1 MITKK
6 IKKFKH
12 FWQENFQKKFK
23 WEKKKKDINLDRN
36 KHYSIYL

>member
-12 FWQENFQKKFK
+12 FWQENFQKNSN
-23 WEKKKKDINLDRN
+23 EKKKDINLDRN
-36 KHYSIYL
+36 EHYSIYL